1 MSITTDQ
8 ILTNTIQINSS
19 DIFKTQNIDGII
31 LHKLKKFE
39 GKCGKNGFVVK
50 DSTELVNRSVG
61 KIRNI
66 DNKSLIEYKIDYK
79 VKTISPVIGSVYT
92 SIVNNISKMGII
104 CFVEFEGSTDLKSS
118 PLLVIVPKEYCDIDK
133 YKEGQKI
140 QVETMDKRIKY
151 MGSQIQII
159 GKIN

>member
-19 DIFKTQNIDGII
+19 DIFKTRNIDGII
-31 LHKLKKFE
+31 LHKLMKFE
-39 GKCGKNGFVVK
+39 SKCGKNGFVVK
-50 DSTELVNRSVG
+50 DSTKLINRSVG
-61 KIRNI
+61 KIINI
-66 DNKSLIEYKIDYK
+66 DNKSLIEYKINYK
-79 VKTISPVIGSVYT
+79 VKTISPSIGTIYT
-92 SIVNNISKMGII
+92 CIVNNISKMGLI
-104 CFVEFEGSTDLKSS
+104 CFVEFEDTTDLKSS